1 MINIIGDKSILI
13 NKRNDCEPKKEIV
26 LKDDFLKKKAILQ
39 HNKIERKL

>member
-26 LKDDFLKKKAILQ
+26 LKDDFSKKESNITT
-39 HNKIERKL
+39 